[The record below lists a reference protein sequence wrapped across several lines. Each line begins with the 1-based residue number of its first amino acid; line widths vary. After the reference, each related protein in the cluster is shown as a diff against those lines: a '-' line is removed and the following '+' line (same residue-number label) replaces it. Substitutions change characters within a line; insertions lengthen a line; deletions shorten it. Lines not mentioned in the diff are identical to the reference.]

1 MRIQEA
7 PGQQLER
14 QLRCYPTRRLWHPG
28 YSRRQSGKASP
39 PQPRWGWGC
48 RRGGGLTA
56 GPGRPEALQIWVVGN
71 LSALS
76 PFPLCSASSPLP
88 PLSSITVPDLCHL
101 FSVFLNCLS
110 LPLNHASSSP
120 DLHPSVS
127 KLINC
132 FCCWIKIAV
141 AATRPAARCS
151 PIRQRDDSTGLLE
164 PKARWGWVE
173 WS

>member
-1 MRIQEA
+1 M
-7 PGQQLER
+7 ER
-14 QLRCYPTRRLWHPG
+14 KLRCYPTRRLWHPG
-28 YSRRQSGKASP
+28 YSRRQWEGLPTTAWMGVGLYSEEAGLPQALGDPRPCRSGL
-39 PQPRWGWGC
+39 WEFC
-48 RRGGGLTA
+48 LHF
-56 GPGRPEALQIWVVGN
+56 
-71 LSALS
+71 S
-76 PFPLCSASSPLP
+76 PFPLCSVSSPLP

-141 AATRPAARCS
+141 AAARPAARCS
-151 PIRQRDDSTGLLE
+151 PIRQRDDNTGLLG
-164 PKARWGWVE
+164 PKARWGRVE